1 MPISTIIH
9 HKMNLSW
16 KTYLKSV
23 IKFISPFIECFNSTN
38 FWETDLNKKKSKIL
52 LVVYDVDFQWLIL
65 VV

>member
-1 MPISTIIH
+1 
-9 HKMNLSW
+9 MNLSW